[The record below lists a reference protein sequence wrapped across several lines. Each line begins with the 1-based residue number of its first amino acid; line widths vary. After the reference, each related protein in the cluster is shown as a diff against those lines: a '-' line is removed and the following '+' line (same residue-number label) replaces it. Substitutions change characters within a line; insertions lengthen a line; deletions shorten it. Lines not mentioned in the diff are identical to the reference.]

1 VPDVALGAKPSRVL
15 VTGGSGFVG
24 SHVVDALRRD
34 GFTPR
39 ILDLRPSPYCSP
51 GDVETVVAD
60 IAEGDALAAA
70 MKGCEAV
77 VHLAAMADVADV
89 AAGPVDAERHNAR
102 ATLLVLEAARRSD
115 VRRVVY
121 ASTVWVYSDVAVDEI
136 DEATPVAHPA
146 HLYTATK
153 LAGELYCRAYQ
164 ELYGVEY
171 TVLRFGIPY
180 GPRARPAAVIPR
192 FVERALAGLPLTI
205 AGDGVQSRPFVYVED
220 LADGVVRAL
229 APVAANRTYNL
240 SAQSEVTIAE
250 VAEAVQEEVGQVG
263 IERVPARD
271 GDFQGAAISS
281 ERAAQ
286 ELGWRPSTPLG
297 EGLRRYVAWHRAA
310 AAPVAKPVAPV
321 PVRRRISVATALAG
335 GLLAVWVLAAL
346 AGIAALDP
354 LADRVGTPS
363 ALLWILLAVVPV
375 ALAELGPRAGR
386 SACWGLA
393 SAELA
398 VATLPWPG
406 ALGRAGH
413 AHQVSLLLGALLAVG
428 TADLVSRRGGLRA
441 APERS

>member
-1 VPDVALGAKPSRVL
+1 VALGAKPSRVL

-24 SHVVDALRRD
+24 SHVVDSLRRD
-34 GFTPR
+34 GFAPR
-39 ILDLRPSPYCSP
+39 ILDLRPSPYCSAAE
-51 GDVETVVAD
+51 VETVVAD
-60 IAEGDALAAA
+60 IADRSALAAA
-70 MKGCEAV
+70 MKGCDAV

-89 AAGPVDAERHNAR
+89 AAGPVEAERHNAR
-102 ATLLVLEAARRSD
+102 ATLLVLEAARRSG

-121 ASTVWVYSDVAVDEI
+121 ASTVWVYSDVAVHEI
-136 DEATPVAHPA
+136 DEDTPVAHPA

-153 LAGELYCRAYQ
+153 LAGELYCRAYH
-164 ELYGVEY
+164 ELYGVES

-192 FVERALAGLPLTI
+192 FVDRALAGLPLTI
-205 AGDGVQSRPFVYVED
+205 AGDGRQSRPFVYVED

-240 SAQSEVTIAE
+240 SAKQEATIAE
-250 VAEAVQEEVGQVG
+250 IAETVQDEVGMVG
-263 IERVPARD
+263 IERMPARD

-281 ERAAQ
+281 ARAAQ
-286 ELGWRPSTPLG
+286 ELGWQPSTSLR
-297 EGLRRYVAWHRAA
+297 EGLRRYVEWHRAA
-310 AAPVAKPVAPV
+310 AAEVPEQAPAR
-321 PVRRRISVATALAG
+321 PRRRVSLATSLAAA
-335 GLLAVWVLAAL
+335 LLAIWVLAAL
-346 AGIAALDP
+346 VGIAALDP
-354 LADRVGTPS
+354 LADRFGTS
-363 ALLWILLAVVPV
+363 SSLLWILLAAAPV
-375 ALAELGPRAGR
+375 GLAALGPRPGR

-398 VATLPWPG
+398 VAILPWPG

-428 TADLVSRRGGLRA
+428 TADLVLRRGELRA

>member
-1 VPDVALGAKPSRVL
+1 VALGAKPTRVL

-34 GFTPR
+34 GLTPR
-39 ILDLRPSPYCSP
+39 ILDLQPSPYCSARE
-51 GDVETVVAD
+51 VETVVAD
-60 IAEGDALAAA
+60 IADRSALTAA

-89 AAGPVDAERHNAR
+89 AAGPVEAEQHNAR
-102 ATLLVLEAARRSD
+102 ATLLVLEAARRSG

-136 DEATPVAHPA
+136 DEDTPVAHPA

-153 LAGELYCRAYQ
+153 LAGELYCRAYN
-164 ELYGVEY
+164 ELYGVEF

-192 FVERALAGLPLTI
+192 FVDRALSGQPLTI
-205 AGDGVQSRPFVYVED
+205 AGDGRQSRPFVYVED

-229 APVAANRTYNL
+229 APVAANRIYNL
-240 SAQSEVTIAE
+240 SATQEATIAE
-250 VAEAVQEEVGQVG
+250 IAESVQDEVGKVG
-263 IERVPARD
+263 IERMPARD
-271 GDFQGAAISS
+271 GDFQGATISS
-281 ERAAQ
+281 KRAAQ
-286 ELGWRPSTPLG
+286 ELGWQPATSLR
-297 EGLRRYVAWHRAA
+297 EGLRRYVEWHRATA
-310 AAPVAKPVAPV
+310 TPVAPV
-321 PVRRRISVATALAG
+321 APERTRRRLSLATSLAAA
-335 GLLAVWVLAAL
+335 LLAIWVLAAL
-346 AGIAALDP
+346 VGIAALDP
-354 LADRVGTPS
+354 LADRFGTS
-363 ALLWILLAVVPV
+363 ASLFWILLAVVPV
-375 ALAELGPRAGR
+375 GLAELRPRAGR

-398 VATLPWPG
+398 VAILPWPG

-428 TADLVSRRGGLRA
+428 TADLIARRGGLRTA
-441 APERS
+441 TERS